1 MKELQTL
8 AAGDATTENRDYWK
22 NQLKNAIDEIRRM
35 YEEKMETMKEELETH
50 YSHKVQEFKT
60 GAVRANIES
69 TKTKEDSVKMRTDV
83 HDMREKLGEM
93 NNRVCMTISVFMNLF
108 G

>member
-8 AAGDATTENRDYWK
+8 ASPSGPVAVENRDFWK
-22 NQLKNAIDEIRRM
+22 KQLQNAIDEIRRM
-35 YEEKMETMKEELETH
+35 YEEKMDSMKEELETH

-83 HDMREKLGEM
+83 QEMKEKLGGM
-93 NNRVCMTISVFMNLF
+93 NHKVFLSDSI
-108 G
+108 